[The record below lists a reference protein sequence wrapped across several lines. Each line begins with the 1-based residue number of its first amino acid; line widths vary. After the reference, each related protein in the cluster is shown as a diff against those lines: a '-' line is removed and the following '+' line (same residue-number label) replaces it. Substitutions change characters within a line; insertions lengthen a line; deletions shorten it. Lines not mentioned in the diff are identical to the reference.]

1 MGFNVNVSVSALTV
15 FLQGLLSFF
24 SPCVL
29 PLLPLYIGYLS
40 GGTGVRGEDGVW
52 RYDRKKVLLH
62 TLFFVIGVSFAFV
75 LLGLGASA
83 LGHFFQE
90 NQLWFARIGGVLV
103 ILFGLYQ
110 LGVFGTSQTLNRE
123 RRLPFRLDK
132 WTMSPLTALV
142 MGFTFSFAW
151 TPCVGPA
158 MTSVLLMTAS
168 AATRWEGMALMGVYT
183 LGFVLPFLAVGV
195 FTTALLAFF
204 KSHQNVV
211 KYTVKVG
218 GALMILMGILM
229 LSGGMEKLSGWLSG
243 LSSPP
248 APTAAVESIPTPS
261 PTDAP
266 PPVVTP
272 EAEPTP
278 EPTPTPETTPEPAET
293 PDITS
298 TPEPTPAAAASDTP
312 EPTETPEPKPTAAA
326 SPSPTET
333 PPETQEPE
341 PSEEPEET
349 VDPNAIPALD
359 FTLTDQFGNTHSLA
373 DYAGKT
379 IFLNFWATWCPPC
392 RAEMPEIQ
400 QLYENYS
407 REGEDALI
415 VLGVAWPGVGGEKTA
430 EEIAAFLEDNGYT
443 YPVLMDTEGGLFNGY
458 GITAFPTTFMI
469 DRDGNVFGYL
479 TGQMTYDIMVDI
491 VTQTMTGERK

>member
-62 TLFFVIGVSFAFV
+62 TFFFVVGVSFAFV

-90 NQLWFARIGGVLV
+90 NQLWFARIGGALV

-110 LGVFGTSQTLNRE
+110 LGVFGTSQALSRE
-123 RRLPFRLDK
+123 RRLPFRMDR

-204 KSHQNVV
+204 RSHQNVV
-211 KYTVKVG
+211 KYTVKAG
-218 GALMILMGILM
+218 GALMILMGVLM

-243 LSSPP
+243 LSP
-248 APTAAVESIPTPS
+248 APAPAPSLAVE
-261 PTDAP
+261 
-266 PPVVTP
+266 VTS
-272 EAEPTP
+272 T
-278 EPTPTPETTPEPAET
+278 PTPTPVPTPT
-293 PDITS
+293 PTS
-298 TPEPTPAAAASDTP
+298 TPT
-312 EPTETPEPKPTAAA
+312 PTETPEPFPT
-326 SPSPTET
+326 PEPTGTPAGEVTPTLTPEPTPPAEPTPTPAPAET
-333 PPETQEPE
+333 PA
-341 PSEEPEET
+341 PSETPEPEET
-349 VDPNAIPALD
+349 TDPDTIPALD
-359 FTLTDQFGNTHSLA
+359 FTLTDQYGNTHSLA
-373 DYAGKT
+373 DYEGKT

-392 RAEMPEIQ
+392 KAELPEIQ

-407 REGEDALI
+407 QEGEDALI
-415 VLGVAWPGVGGEKTA
+415 VLGVAWPEVGGEKTA
-430 EEIAAFLEDNGYT
+430 GEIAAFLEDNGYT
-443 YPVLMDTEGGLFNGY
+443 YPVLMDTEGSLFYGY

>member
-90 NQLWFARIGGVLV
+90 NHLWFARIGGALV

-123 RRLPFRLDK
+123 RRLPFRMDR

-204 KSHQNVV
+204 RSHQNVV
-211 KYTVKVG
+211 KYTVKAG
-218 GALMILMGILM
+218 GALMLLMGVLM
-229 LSGGMEKLSGWLSG
+229 LSGGMERLSGWLSG
-243 LSSPP
+243 LSP
-248 APTAAVESIPTPS
+248 APAPTPTAAVEETQTPEPTQAPEVTPTPT
-261 PTDAP
+261 PTE
-266 PPVVTP
+266 TP
-272 EAEPTP
+272 EPTPTPEPTETPAAEVIPTP
-278 EPTPTPETTPEPAET
+278 EPTPTP
-293 PDITS
+293 
-298 TPEPTPAAAASDTP
+298 
-312 EPTETPEPKPTAAA
+312 
-326 SPSPTET
+326 
-333 PPETQEPE
+333 PE
-341 PSEEPEET
+341 PSETPESEET
-349 VDPNAIPALD
+349 ADPNAIPALD
-359 FTLTDQFGNTHSLA
+359 FTLVDQFGNTHSLA

-392 RAEMPEIQ
+392 KAELPEIQ

-415 VLGVAWPGVGGEKTA
+415 VLGVAGPGMGSEGTA

-443 YPVLMDTEGGLFNGY
+443 YPVLMDTEGSLFYGY

>member
-1 MGFNVNVSVSALTV
+1 MGFDVNVSVSALTV
-15 FLQGLLSFF
+15 FVQGLISFF

-52 RYDRKKVLLH
+52 RYDRKKVFLH
-62 TLFFVIGVSFAFV
+62 TLFFVIGISFAFV

-90 NQLWFARIGGVLV
+90 NQLWFTRLGGVLV

-110 LGVFGTSQTLNRE
+110 LGVFGTSEALNRE
-123 RRLPFRLDK
+123 RRLPFRMDK

-168 AATRWEGMALMGVYT
+168 ATARWEGMALMGVYT

-204 KSHQNVV
+204 KSHRDVV
-211 KYTVKVG
+211 KYTVKAG
-218 GALMILMGILM
+218 GALMLVMGVLMI
-229 LSGGMEKLSGWLSG
+229 SGGMEKLSGWFSG
-243 LSSPP
+243 LTPT
-248 APTAAVESIPTPS
+248 PTAAVEVTPAPEPSLTPAPEETPDVTPTPES
-261 PTDAP
+261 TG
-266 PPVVTP
+266 TP
-272 EAEPTP
+272 EPAPTP
-278 EPTPTPETTPEPAET
+278 VPTEMLEPTPTPAA
-293 PDITS
+293 
-298 TPEPTPAAAASDTP
+298 TPA
-312 EPTETPEPKPTAAA
+312 PTETPAPAPPPDPAV
-326 SPSPTET
+326 T
-333 PPETQEPE
+333 PA
-341 PSEEPEET
+341 PEET
-349 VDPNAIPALD
+349 ADPNAIPALD
-359 FTLTDQFGNTHSLA
+359 FTLVDQFGDTHSLA
-373 DYAGKT
+373 DYEGKT

-392 RAEMPEIQ
+392 KAELPEIQ

-407 REGEDALI
+407 REGDDALI
-415 VLGVAWPGVGGEKTA
+415 VLGVAWPEVGDEGTA

-443 YPVLMDTEGGLFNGY
+443 YPVLMDTEGSLFGGY
-458 GITAFPTTFMI
+458 GISAFPTTFMI
-469 DRDGNVFGYL
+469 DRKGNVFGYL
-479 TGQMTYDIMVDI
+479 TGQMTYDIMEDI
-491 VTQTMTGERK
+491 VTQTMTGKRK

>member
-62 TLFFVIGVSFAFV
+62 TLFFIIGISFAFV

-110 LGVFGTSQTLNRE
+110 LGVFGISQALNRE
-123 RRLPFRLDK
+123 RRLPFRLDR

-183 LGFVLPFLAVGV
+183 IGFVLPFLAVGA

-204 KSHQNVV
+204 KSHRNVM
-211 KYTVKVG
+211 KYTVKAG
-218 GALMILMGILM
+218 GALMILMGLLM

-243 LSSPP
+243 LSP
-248 APTAAVESIPTPS
+248 ASAPMPTAAVE
-261 PTDAP
+261 
-266 PPVVTP
+266 VT
-272 EAEPTP
+272 
-278 EPTPTPETTPEPAET
+278 PTPTPTEM
-293 PDITS
+293 
-298 TPEPTPAAAASDTP
+298 PEPTGTP
-312 EPTETPEPKPTAAA
+312 
-326 SPSPTET
+326 
-333 PPETQEPE
+333 EPE
-341 PSEEPEET
+341 PSEEPK
-349 VDPNAIPALD
+349 AIPALD
-359 FTLTDQFGNTHSLA
+359 FTLTDQLGNTHTLA
-373 DYAGKT
+373 DYEGKT

-392 RAEMPEIQ
+392 KAEMPEIQ

-415 VLGVAWPGVGGEKTA
+415 VLGVAWPGVGGEKSA

-443 YPVLMDTEGGLFNGY
+443 YPVLMDTEGGLFTGY
-458 GITAFPTTFMI
+458 GISAFPTTFMI
-469 DRDGNVFGYL
+469 DREGNVFGYL
-479 TGQMTYDIMVDI
+479 TGQMTYEVMVDI

>member
-62 TLFFVIGVSFAFV
+62 TLFFIIGISFAFV

-110 LGVFGTSQTLNRE
+110 LGVFGISQALNRE
-123 RRLPFRLDK
+123 RRLPFRLDR

-183 LGFVLPFLAVGV
+183 IGFVLPFLAVGA

-204 KSHQNVV
+204 KSHRNVM
-211 KYTVKVG
+211 KYTVKAG
-218 GALMILMGILM
+218 GALMILMGLLM

-243 LSSPP
+243 LSP
-248 APTAAVESIPTPS
+248 ASAPMPTAAVE
-261 PTDAP
+261 
-266 PPVVTP
+266 VT
-272 EAEPTP
+272 
-278 EPTPTPETTPEPAET
+278 PTPTPTEM
-293 PDITS
+293 
-298 TPEPTPAAAASDTP
+298 PEPTGTP
-312 EPTETPEPKPTAAA
+312 
-326 SPSPTET
+326 
-333 PPETQEPE
+333 EPE
-341 PSEEPEET
+341 PSEEPK
-349 VDPNAIPALD
+349 AIPALD
-359 FTLTDQFGNTHSLA
+359 FILTDQFGNTHTLA
-373 DYAGKT
+373 DYEGKT

-392 RAEMPEIQ
+392 KAEMPEIQ

-415 VLGVAWPGVGGEKTA
+415 VLGVAWPGVGGEKSA

-443 YPVLMDTEGGLFNGY
+443 YPVLMDTEGGLFTGY
-458 GITAFPTTFMI
+458 GISAFPTTFMI
-469 DRDGNVFGYL
+469 DREGNVFGYL
-479 TGQMTYDIMVDI
+479 TGQMTYEVMVDI